1 MKITPCAG
9 ISVGLLE
16 YLGGEEDKAEDQDR
30 PKDDVQE
37 IAEVR
42 VGKCERHKAMD

>member
-1 MKITPCAG
+1 M
-9 ISVGLLE
+9 SVGLLE
-16 YLGGEEDKAEDQDR
+16 YFGGKEDKAEDQDW

-42 VGKCERHKAMD
+42 VGECERHKAMG